1 MQISTLPMADGS
13 QATYIKGSR
22 HLVHDGVVY
31 LNYDKKEHSP
41 HIFTEDAIGK
51 KTDNGLIKVRTAYST
66 VVLKEA
72 ETMAIPVK
80 DSATCA
86 TFVQGS
92 MQILYGGD
100 VYLQLDSTNFAG
112 GLAYLQDGAL
122 RIPRWDGG
130 YCTFTKQS
138 DSTLKKRKRL
148 DEQAFK
154 EHVESEKRANAMR
167 KHASKAAELAQ
178 QVLDGVQKL
187 MALEAAARSEAGTR
201 NNMFEDEGAP
211 LSSAAVAVRAML
223 SKAEAKFK

>member
-66 VVLKEA
+66 VILKEA

-92 MQILYGGD
+92 MQILYGED
-100 VYLQLDSTNFAG
+100 V
-112 GLAYLQDGAL
+112 
-122 RIPRWDGG
+122 
-130 YCTFTKQS
+130 
-138 DSTLKKRKRL
+138 
-148 DEQAFK
+148 
-154 EHVESEKRANAMR
+154 ANASNGN
-167 KHASKAAELAQ
+167 APDG
-178 QVLDGVQKL
+178 VLDHYVTPGNLSATDLSLVKAL
-187 MALEAAARSEAGTR
+187 MVSVVVRSPS
-201 NNMFEDEGAP
+201 MVKI
-211 LSSAAVAVRAML
+211 SSK
-223 SKAEAKFK
+223 SSI